1 MIGKKKVRRKGHA
14 PELNQIKFKIR
25 VRLCLLFIRKEGRG
39 KRNLPCENREKDSLG
54 NVAFSSIV
62 NSLSARLSVI
72 FMKLNQPQRDR
83 EREMFS

>member
-25 VRLCLLFIRKEGRG
+25 VRLCLLFIRKEGREE
-39 KRNLPCENREKDSLG
+39 KKNLPCENREKDSLG

-83 EREMFS
+83 EMFS